1 VANLQDPKHSRG
13 LFHGLIPSL
22 CLLAASAVLPA
33 TAVELEDHDHAVLPV
48 DAGMTLAE
56 VVERT
61 VEYAPAYVEL
71 EARQA
76 LADAWQNRGDS
87 WMSGPLALT
96 VRYQSD
102 RWGNDL
108 GLQEIESGIQ
118 FTLWKWGQRR
128 STRELG
134 RSLQTEADAAP
145 AALRWE
151 IAGLIRRLVWE
162 IERTEAE
169 LELLEES
176 EVLAAKLAATVNRR
190 YELGDVARREVLLAR
205 SAELDVAARVAEAR
219 VAMTDAERTYRSV
232 TGLDRRPVTPV
243 ETLSTRAAIDASHPA
258 LQLATAAVEGA
269 RAARGVVRESGIT
282 SPTLMIG
289 PRRERSVF
297 GQDFEDSV
305 GIFVT
310 VPFGGRSHIDT
321 QVTAAGRL
329 VAAREAEL
337 RATSRELELGMHEA
351 AHSLSAARHNVK
363 LARERAELAQ
373 EGYEMG
379 ELAYSRGEIGLIELL
394 SLQEV
399 YLDARRQAAQ
409 FGIEVNR
416 QTALY
421 NHAVGVM
428 P

>member
-1 VANLQDPKHSRG
+1 MVLLWLLVVAVVP
-13 LFHGLIPSL
+13 PSM
-22 CLLAASAVLPA
+22 AE
-33 TAVELEDHDHAVLPV
+33 ELEDHEHAALPV
-48 DAGMTLAE
+48 DATMTLAE

-61 VEYAPAYVEL
+61 VEYAPRYVEL
-71 EARQA
+71 DARQA
-76 LADAWQNRGDS
+76 EAEAWRSRGGS
-87 WMSGPLALT
+87 LMAAPPAVM

-102 RWGNDL
+102 RWGDDL
-108 GLQEIESGIQ
+108 GLQEIESGLQ
-118 FTLWKWGQRR
+118 LALWKWGQRQSAR
-128 STRELG
+128 TLG

-145 AALRWE
+145 VALRWE

-162 IERTEAE
+162 IERAGAE

-176 EVLAAKLAATVNRR
+176 EVLAGRLAASVRRR

-205 SAELDVAARVAEAR
+205 SAELDAAARVADAQ
-219 VAMTDAERTYRSV
+219 VVLVDAERTYRSV
-232 TGLDRRPVTPV
+232 TGLDRRPVAPV
-243 ETLSTRAAIDASHPA
+243 ETLSPLDAIDVSHPA
-258 LQLATAAVEGA
+258 LQLAAAAVERA
-269 RAARGVVRESGIT
+269 QAARSVVRETGIN
-282 SPTLMIG
+282 SPTLLIG

-297 GQDFEDSV
+297 GQDYEDSI
-305 GIFVT
+305 GIILT
-310 VPFGGRSHIDT
+310 VPFGGRSHVDT
-321 QVTAAGRL
+321 QVTAAGRE
-329 VAAREAEL
+329 VATAEARL
-337 RATSRELELGMHEA
+337 RATLRDLELEKHEA
-351 AHSLSAARHNVK
+351 AHSLSAARHNVE
-363 LARERAELAQ
+363 LASERAELAQ

-421 NHAVGVM
+421 NQAVGVM